1 MKGLKE
7 MTDVKV
13 LDDNELESLIVYV
26 DNHLH
31 LSNVLP
37 EEFTYNNPALIIVDA
52 ILSKNRDY
60 DKAKVWIE
68 KFEDEY
74 KDIKSLNDLVEML
87 NVEGALKVTKK
98 IKYKDEVRIKEI
110 NEVASTFLKLKNEY
124 GEQDD
129 LKAMKKWAK
138 ETDFTK
144 KDDPIF
150 KIKGIGIATF
160 QYLRI
165 LSGAQTCK
173 PDVHIKNFLNDVLGR
188 KKGKKF
194 SEEYAVRAVT
204 QLAQSIDKDTRIVDN
219 AIWKYQRSK
228 NDIKKVTVE
237 DMKYYIDFLDKENL
251 LQLQKY
257 IKEKMNGGNF
267 LE

>member
-13 LDDNELESLIVYV
+13 LDDNELESLINYV

-60 DKAKVWIE
+60 DKAKVWIDN
-68 KFEDEY
+68 FEDKY
-74 KDIKSLNDLVEML
+74 KDIKSLNDLEKMIES
-87 NVEGALKVTKK
+87 EGAIKVTEE
-98 IKYKDEVRIKEI
+98 IEYKDVSRIIEI
-110 NEVASTFLKLKNEY
+110 KDVAETFLDLKLKYN
-124 GEQDD
+124 EQDD
-129 LKAMKKWAK
+129 LKAMKKWA
-138 ETDFTK
+138 EGTDFTK

-150 KIKGIGIATF
+150 KIKGVGIATF

-173 PDVHIKNFLNDVLGR
+173 PDIHIKNFLNDVLGR
-188 KKGKKF
+188 KKGKKI
-194 SEEYAVRAVT
+194 SEESAVRAVT

-228 NDIKKVTVE
+228 NDIKRVTVE
-237 DMKYYIDFLDKENL
+237 DMMYYIDFLDKEKLVEVQEYLKNEM
-251 LQLQKY
+251 K
-257 IKEKMNGGNF
+257 KR
-267 LE
+267 

>member
-1 MKGLKE
+1 

-13 LDDNELESLIVYV
+13 LDDNELESLINYV

-60 DKAKVWIE
+60 DKAKVWIDN
-68 KFEDEY
+68 FEDKY
-74 KDIKSLNDLVEML
+74 KDIKSLNDLEKMIES
-87 NVEGALKVTKK
+87 EGAIKVTEE
-98 IKYKDEVRIKEI
+98 IEYKDVSRIIEI
-110 NEVASTFLKLKNEY
+110 KDVAETFLDLKLKYN
-124 GEQDD
+124 EQDD
-129 LKAMKKWAK
+129 LKAMKKWA
-138 ETDFTK
+138 EGTDFTK

-150 KIKGIGIATF
+150 KIKGVGIATF

-173 PDVHIKNFLNDVLGR
+173 PDIHIKNFLNDVLGR
-188 KKGKKF
+188 KKGKKI
-194 SEEYAVRAVT
+194 SEESAVRAVT

-228 NDIKKVTVE
+228 NDIKRVTVE
-237 DMKYYIDFLDKENL
+237 DMMYYIDFLDKEKLVEVQEYLKNEM
-251 LQLQKY
+251 K
-257 IKEKMNGGNF
+257 KR
-267 LE
+267 

>member
-1 MKGLKE
+1 

-13 LDDNELESLIVYV
+13 LDDNELESLIDYV

-31 LSNVLP
+31 LSNDLP

-60 DKAKVWIE
+60 DKAKVWI
-68 KFEDEY
+68 KNFKNNY
-74 KDIKSLNDLVEML
+74 KGINSLNDLEKVIES
-87 NVEGALKVTKK
+87 EGAIKVTEE
-98 IKYKDEVRIKEI
+98 IKYKDVSRIIEIKE
-110 NEVASTFLKLKNEY
+110 VAETFLDLKLKYNER
-124 GEQDD
+124 DD
-129 LKAMKKWAK
+129 LKAMKKWAE

-173 PDVHIKNFLNDVLGR
+173 PDIHIKNFLNNVLDR

-194 SEEYAVRAVT
+194 SEESAVRAVT
-204 QLAQSIDKDTRIVDN
+204 QLAESIDKDTRLLDN

-237 DMKYYIDFLDKENL
+237 DMMYYIDFLDKEKLVEVQEYVKNEM
-251 LQLQKY
+251 K
-257 IKEKMNGGNF
+257 KR
-267 LE
+267 

>member
-1 MKGLKE
+1 

-13 LDDNELESLIVYV
+13 LDDNELESLIDYV
-26 DNHLH
+26 DEHLH
-31 LSNVLP
+31 LSNYLP
-37 EEFTYNNPALIIVDA
+37 EEYSYNNPVLIILDA
-52 ILSKNRDY
+52 VLSKNRNY
-60 DKAKVWIE
+60 DKAKVWI
-68 KFEDEY
+68 KNFKTEY
-74 KDIKSLNDLVEML
+74 ENIKSLNDLEKMIEF
-87 NVEGALKVTKK
+87 EGAIKVTEK
-98 IKYKDEVRIKEI
+98 IKYKDVSRIIEI
-110 NEVASTFLKLKNEY
+110 KDVAETFLDLKLKYN
-124 GEQDD
+124 EQDD
-129 LKAMKKWAK
+129 LKAMKKWAE

-188 KKGKKF
+188 KIGKKI
-194 SEEYAVRAVT
+194 SEESAVRAVA

-237 DMKYYIDFLDKENL
+237 DMKYYIDFLDERKLIEV
-251 LQLQKY
+251 QKY
-257 IKEKMNGGNF
+257 IEKK
-267 LE
+267 LRV